1 MGSKLPMIGIVALG
15 AIAAV
20 GAALLTAAVGIKPA
34 PAAAAEPSAAA
45 VVVAARDL
53 EPMTRLTEADLEVR
67 EVPPADAPAERFGD
81 PVGLL
86 GRLVRTPLVKG
97 QPVLAQTLLEE
108 GAGARLAL
116 SLPDGA
122 RAVSIEFKGPSAL
135 RGLIYPGSRVDVLAS
150 ERGNYSTG
158 SDAKLLLQN
167 VRVLAVGEKTVF
179 DKEDETTDEDEDAR
193 PAPARQGDRMLVTV
207 MVKPEE
213 ARLIQ
218 AARER
223 GELSLSLRNP
233 LDASIEDRPVAQTPN
248 TTPDGTQ
255 KQRETPE
262 PSRWT
267 TLIVRG
273 SDSKTVVF
281 DRDGRPVQQPENQS
295 GRPPPGTQSAPP
307 PPPPT
312 SSGEGAGEGTGET
325 VSDPPSRDDSAP
337 LAHST
342 GTHER
347 NLA

>member
-20 GAALLTAAVGIKPA
+20 GAALLTAAVRIKPA
-34 PAAAAEPSAAA
+34 PAAAAEPAAA
-45 VVVAARDL
+45 VVVVAARDL
-53 EPMTRLTEADLEVR
+53 EPMTRLNEADLEIR
-67 EVPPADAPAERFGD
+67 EVPPADAPAERFRD

-97 QPVLAQTLLEE
+97 QPLLAQTLLEE

-179 DKEDETTDEDEDAR
+179 DKEDEATDEDAQ

-233 LDASIEDRPVAQTPN
+233 LDASIEDRPVAQTPG
-248 TTPDGTQ
+248 TAPDGTPT
-255 KQRETPE
+255 QRGTPE

-281 DRDGRPVQQPENQS
+281 DRDGRPVQQPEYQS

-337 LAHST
+337 LAHSS